1 MKKFVTLLLTA
12 ALAITAATTAFA
24 TNLNTEIK
32 PGTDGKPTP
41 SSGSLNVTYTVN
53 PGYTVTIP
61 TSVTLDSNTKSSTA
75 KVKAENVT
83 VPFGK
88 SVKVALATDFKVKA
102 GDSADA
108 PTLNYQVTI
117 PNSTT
122 SVQSGATVLEVA
134 SDATGKQGETTLK
147 FDITSDIVY
156 SGTYTGT
163 VTFTVSVGTKTT

>member
-1 MKKFVTLLLTA
+1 MKKLLTLLLTA

-24 TNLNTEIK
+24 DTTIQ
-32 PGTDGKPTP
+32 PGTNGNPNPT
-41 SSGSLNVTYTVN
+41 SGRLNVTYTVN
-53 PGYTVTIP
+53 PSYTVTIP

-83 VPFGK
+83 VPYGQ
-88 SVKVALATDFKVKA
+88 SVKVALSSATGFTVKA
-102 GDSADA
+102 GDNADA

-134 SDATGKQGETTLK
+134 SDAQGKQGETTLK
-147 FDITSDIVY
+147 FDITSGIVY

-163 VTFTVSVGTKTT
+163 VTFTVSVGAKTTT